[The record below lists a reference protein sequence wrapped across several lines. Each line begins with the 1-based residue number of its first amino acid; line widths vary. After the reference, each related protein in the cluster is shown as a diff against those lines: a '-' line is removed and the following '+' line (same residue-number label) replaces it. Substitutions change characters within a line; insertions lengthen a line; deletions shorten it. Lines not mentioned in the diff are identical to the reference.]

1 MPVTGASISA
11 SIAGL
16 LASAKDLGNAT
27 INYPISQST
36 TFDPG
41 TGAGQVDRIWADT
54 RTLTASSTEDLDLA
68 GALLDDL
75 GGPFVLARIRG
86 LFIRASAAN
95 VNNVLI
101 GGVANGLATFLTPAA
116 SGIITLR
123 PGAFIALGCG
133 QADAT
138 GYAVTAATADLLH
151 VANSAGGTSVV
162 YDIVILGAS
171 V

>member
-1 MPVTGASISA
+1 MPVTGASIA
-11 SIAGL
+11 TQFAGL

-27 INYPISQST
+27 INYPISRQT
-36 TFDPG
+36 NFDPG

-54 RTLTASSTEDLDLA
+54 RTIALSSSEDIDLA
-68 GALLDDL
+68 GALVDDL
-75 GGPFVLARIRG
+75 GGAFVLARIRG
-86 LFIRASAAN
+86 ILIAASPSN

-123 PGAFIALGCG
+123 PGSFFALGCG
-133 QADAT
+133 VADAI

-151 VANSAGGTSVV
+151 VANSGAGTSVT
-162 YDIVILGAS
+162 YDIAVMGTS